1 MTDHPISPIAAFPD
15 AADPVAISRPR
26 RRDSVLLVV
35 LLALV
40 TILTVAG
47 VASAAPAGEP
57 AWRLVEKATR
67 ADHADDLRFARLAAS
82 DTDAVMVR
90 PARETLF
97 EAATTSRVETSYAY
111 GVIGAMLAGML
122 GLSGALWREFGRRVT
137 SGTPRARR

>member
-15 AADPVAISRPR
+15 DALPAAVARPR
-26 RRDSVLLVV
+26 RRDSILLVV
-35 LLALV
+35 LLAVV

-57 AWRLVEKATR
+57 AWRLVEAATR
-67 ADHADDLRFARLAAS
+67 GEHADDLRYARLAAS
-82 DTDAVMVR
+82 DTTAVMVR
-90 PARETLF
+90 PARDTLF
-97 EAATTSRVETSYAY
+97 EAAATARVETSYAY

-137 SGTPRARR
+137 KETPRR